1 MNSSRLQGLYL
12 SQTIGNSW
20 TLRAASAANLWLPAS
35 FAALGLTLLSME
47 LVGVMAG
54 GIVWGMASGAILV
67 WLLTTKPAASHS

>member
-1 MNSSRLQGLYL
+1 
-12 SQTIGNSW
+12 
-20 TLRAASAANLWLPAS
+20 
-35 FAALGLTLLSME
+35 ME